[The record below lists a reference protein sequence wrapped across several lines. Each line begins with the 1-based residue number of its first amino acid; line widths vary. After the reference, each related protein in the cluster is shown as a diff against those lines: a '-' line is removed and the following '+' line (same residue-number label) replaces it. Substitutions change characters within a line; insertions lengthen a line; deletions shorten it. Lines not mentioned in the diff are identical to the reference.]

1 MKTLMIVAFRNL
13 NRQKK
18 RTFLLGGAVAFGI
31 LIVTVINGFSGAFSR
46 NVAENMAHLF
56 AGHVFVEA
64 SEKTPKGKTL
74 DLIRDDSAVLEAL
87 AAAGIPAD
95 YVAKRSSMNVTLV
108 FEGNKTSQNIF
119 GTDLEGEKYLKERL
133 SFKDGGFELTKTEPR
148 ALILSEGVAK
158 KLNAHIGDTILA
170 QLKTVTGQNNVGEF
184 VLAGITQDMGLFSNM
199 LAYAH
204 REYFNQLID
213 IGPEE
218 YQLFGI
224 MTADLAKSELV
235 AARLNAALKERAP
248 VFELPPVVPA
258 PKKAAKSDKLKS
270 ATGNTDTAKI
280 EAAKTDGAST
290 VASETVAAA
299 SDSSSPMGSR
309 YRKLL
314 RLSRKETWEGSKYRV
329 FTINDMISQIE
340 ELVGVLNG
348 VSLGILITLFLIIMV
363 GIANTFR
370 MIMYERVKEI
380 GTMRALGMHRGS
392 VRTLFLMEA
401 GLLSAAG
408 ALAGMLVAALVMLGL
423 SIPDFGTGTFFA
435 LLMKNGHLSFSPP
448 LVQSIVNLLLVVA
461 MTALAAYLP
470 ARSAARLEPAAAL
483 RTSK

>member
-1 MKTLMIVAFRNL
+1 MKTLMTVAFRNL

-74 DLIRDDSAVLEAL
+74 DLIRDDRVVLEAL

-204 REYFNQLID
+204 REYFNKLID
-213 IGPEE
+213 IGPNE

-224 MTADLAKSELV
+224 MTADLAKSESV
-235 AARLNAALKERAP
+235 AVKLNAALKERAP

-258 PKKAAKSDKLKS
+258 PKQAAKSDKSKS
-270 ATGNTDTAKI
+270 DTVTSDATKPNQ
-280 EAAKTDGAST
+280 AST

-340 ELVGVLNG
+340 QLVGVLNG
-348 VSLGILITLFLIIMV
+348 VSLGILVTLFLIIMV

-448 LVQSIVNLLLVVA
+448 LVQSLANLLLVVA

>member
-74 DLIRDDSAVLEAL
+74 DLIRDDRVVLEAL
-87 AAAGIPAD
+87 KAAGIPAD

-133 SFKDGGFELTKTEPR
+133 SFKDGGFELTKTDPR

-224 MTADLAKSELV
+224 MTSDLAKSEQV
-235 AARLNAALKERAP
+235 AIRLNAALKERAP
-248 VFELPPVVPA
+248 VFELPPVAPA
-258 PKKAAKSDKLKS
+258 PKKAVKSDKS
-270 ATGNTDTAKI
+270 RTDTATSDATKPNQ
-280 EAAKTDGAST
+280 ASS

-340 ELVGVLNG
+340 QLVGVLNG

-401 GLLSAAG
+401 GLLAAAG

-423 SIPDFGTGTFFA
+423 SIPNFGTGTFFA

-448 LVQSIVNLLLVVA
+448 LVQSLANLLLVVA

>member
-74 DLIRDDSAVLEAL
+74 DLIRDDRVILEAL

-133 SFKDGGFELTKTEPR
+133 SFKDGGFELTKAEPR

-184 VLAGITQDMGLFSNM
+184 VLSGITQDMGLFSNM

-224 MTADLAKSELV
+224 MTANLAKSEQV
-235 AARLNAALKERAP
+235 AIRLNAALKERAQ

-258 PKKAAKSDKLKS
+258 PKKAAK
-270 ATGNTDTAKI
+270 ADTAK
-280 EAAKTDGAST
+280 ADAVKTDAAST
-290 VASETVAAA
+290 VASETVAAGT
-299 SDSSSPMGSR
+299 SSSSPMGSR
-309 YRKLL
+309 YQKLL

-340 ELVGVLNG
+340 QLVGVLNG
-348 VSLGILITLFLIIMV
+348 VSLGILVTLFLIIMV

-401 GLLSAAG
+401 SLLAAAG
-408 ALAGMLVAALVMLGL
+408 ALVGMLLAAIVMLGL
-423 SIPDFGTGTFFA
+423 SIPNFGTGTFFA

-448 LVQSIVNLLLVVA
+448 LVQSLANLLLVIV
-461 MTALAAYLP
+461 MTAMAAYLP
-470 ARSAARLEPAAAL
+470 ARSAAHLEPAAAL